1 MTASTETGAEETPVQ
16 ARRVPDF
23 FIVGHPKS
31 GTTAL
36 SRMLVHHPQVHMP
49 LKEPRF
55 FAPELRSRFRALGP
69 RRLPETLDDYLALFA
84 RTAPGQLAGES
95 SPEYLRS
102 TEAAQRIAAVA
113 PDARI
118 VTIFREPASFLRSFH
133 LQSVHNH
140 VETAKSFERAIE
152 LEPARRRGKR
162 IPRLSQ
168 APRTL
173 LYSDHV
179 RYTEQLRRFHAQFR
193 SDQVLVL
200 IYDDLR
206 ADNAGT
212 VKRVLDFLDL
222 PSTDEVMTVETRP
235 LAGVRS
241 QTLHQLGRGVMLARR
256 HPDTSNPLLRGLNAA
271 MPASWFEDGLPP
283 WWKRATYKAPE
294 QPDEEFMRELRR
306 RYKPQVEEFGAY
318 IGRDLVGLW
327 GYDGLG

>member
-1 MTASTETGAEETPVQ
+1 MTASTETADPAPVQ

-23 FIVGHPKS
+23 FVVGHGKS

-36 SRMLVHHPQVHMP
+36 SQMLTNHPQVYMP

-55 FAPELRSRFRALGP
+55 FAPELRSRFRSLGP

-84 RTAPGQLAGES
+84 GAAPGQLAGES

-113 PDARI
+113 PEARI
-118 VTIFREPASFLRSFH
+118 VTIFREPVSFLRSFH

-140 VETAKSFERAIE
+140 VETAKSFRRAME
-152 LEPARRRGKR
+152 LEPARRQGRR

-168 APRTL
+168 APQTL

-179 RYTEQLRRFHAQFR
+179 RYTDQLRRFHSRFPR
-193 SDQVLVL
+193 ERVLVL

-212 VKRVLDFLDL
+212 VKRVLDFLGL
-222 PSTDEVMTVETRP
+222 PSTGEIATVETRP

-241 QTLHQLGRGVMLARR
+241 QTLHQLGRAVMLARR
-256 HPDTSNPLLRGLNAA
+256 HPDTSNPVLRGLNAA
-271 MPASWFEDGLPP
+271 LPASWFDDGLPP
-283 WWKRATYKAPE
+283 WWKRATYGPPE
-294 QPDEEFMRELRR
+294 PPDEDFMRELRR
-306 RYKPQVEEFGAY
+306 RYRHEVEEFGSY
-318 IGRDLVGLW
+318 IGRDLVSLW
-327 GYDGLG
+327 GYDSLG